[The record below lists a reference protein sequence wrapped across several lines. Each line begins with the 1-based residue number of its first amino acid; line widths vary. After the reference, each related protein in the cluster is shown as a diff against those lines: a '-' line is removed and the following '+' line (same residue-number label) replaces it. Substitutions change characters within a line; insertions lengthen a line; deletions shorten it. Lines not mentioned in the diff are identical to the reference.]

1 MKKMLFGLTLTA
13 LAAGLAQQASAETS
27 LNVVG
32 TWSAVSLHKN
42 FEKPFWTETLPKA
55 SDGRIQVQ
63 MTTFDQMGISGGDV
77 FTYLKNGL
85 FNVGMTFSDY
95 VGGQAPA
102 LEGLD
107 LPMMTTDP
115 AKAREVSE
123 AFMPIA
129 ERAMQSHY
137 DAHVLA
143 IAPNTPQVVFCNTP
157 IKGLGDLQGKKI
169 RASGRTTA
177 EFLSA
182 LGAQSTVMAF
192 NEVPGALERGV
203 IDCAVTGSLSG
214 YNSGWQDVADYLL
227 PLPVGGW
234 DTVIT
239 AISDT
244 TWQLLDDATR
254 QLIEREIVTG
264 FIDPVWNNLP
274 KDEQQGIACL
284 TGHGECEHGKP
295 GDMTLVAVTDADR
308 ERAHQALVSAV
319 LPSWASRID
328 DETISL
334 WNEDVAPLVA
344 LPIVK

>member
-1 MKKMLFGLTLTA
+1 MKKTLLGLTLTA
-13 LAAGLAQQASAETS
+13 LAAGMAQSATADTS

-42 FEKPFWTETLPKA
+42 FEKPFWTKTLPEA
-55 SDGRIQVQ
+55 SDGKIQVQ
-63 MTTFDQMGISGGDV
+63 MTTFDQMGIEGSDV

-95 VGGQAPA
+95 VGGEAPA

-115 AKAREVSE
+115 KKAREVSE

-129 ERAMQSHY
+129 EKTMQSHY
-137 DAHVLA
+137 NAHVLA

-157 IKGLGDLQGKKI
+157 IEGLGDLQGKKV

-182 LGAQSTVMAF
+182 VGAQSTVMAF

-227 PLPVGGW
+227 PLPIGGW

-239 AISDT
+239 AVSNDT
-244 TWQLLDDATR
+244 WNSLDDETK
-254 QLIEREIVTG
+254 QTIEDQIEPG
-264 FIDPVWNNLP
+264 FIDPVWNNLA

-284 TGHGECEHGKP
+284 TGKGECEHGKP
-295 GDMTLVAVTDADR
+295 GDMTLVDVTDADR
-308 ERAHQALVSAV
+308 ERAHQALVDAV

-334 WNEDVAPLVA
+334 WNENVAPLVA